1 MLRSSACLL
10 TGDWYDINMGGTGMS
25 FGENFKFVRQQK
37 HLTQAAVAEELHV
50 ARQTI
55 SSWENGRSYP
65 DIGMLVQIST
75 VYDLSLDY
83 LLKEDLSMLKHY
95 EVQTTTSRRQQRL
108 LSVGYGINLGLLVV
122 SYCLHFLQIDSS
134 FSELISVAL
143 IVMTFT
149 LLLNYPHF
157 DEWATTKREGWTLFG
172 LIMMLFA
179 LNLAL
184 EWPDIVAALPSAST
198 VAHTPSAALAGE
210 ASGFLFGVVWHQ
222 FVWTMAALMA
232 IEIPFQRLK
241 RAWYIKQPD
250 IRVGDVRLFLTWTA
264 IQNDSGCGVE
274 IDKSLI
280 DDILVH
286 IAWSFSYGDAYEF
299 WRPLDGRRV
308 TGAQA
313 RVCMPNWLRRSMPKG
328 SNSCG
333 GRFQKNDKLSWGL
346 RRLLSRIHYWWLPRR
361 VPRGDR
367 PIRSPTARLT
377 SIPSQA
383 GRTDRLVHWP
393 LWPDSWLA
401 DRRLLF
407 GVRTFSQRL

>member
-1 MLRSSACLL
+1 
-10 TGDWYDINMGGTGMS
+10 MS

-122 SYCLHFLQIDSS
+122 SYCLDFLQIDSS

-157 DEWATTKREGWTLFG
+157 DEWTTTKREGWTLFG

-241 RAWYIKQPD
+241 RA
-250 IRVGDVRLFLTWTA
+250 
-264 IQNDSGCGVE
+264 
-274 IDKSLI
+274 
-280 DDILVH
+280 
-286 IAWSFSYGDAYEF
+286 
-299 WRPLDGRRV
+299 
-308 TGAQA
+308 
-313 RVCMPNWLRRSMPKG
+313 
-328 SNSCG
+328 
-333 GRFQKNDKLSWGL
+333 
-346 RRLLSRIHYWWLPRR
+346 
-361 VPRGDR
+361 
-367 PIRSPTARLT
+367 
-377 SIPSQA
+377 
-383 GRTDRLVHWP
+383 
-393 LWPDSWLA
+393 
-401 DRRLLF
+401 
-407 GVRTFSQRL
+407 